1 MRLQLDN
8 QVVHQVSEYAQK
20 LQLEG
25 AEEIATLLFTLINDA
40 INMEVKLRELDILKG
55 MESIYN
61 DPENLK

>member
-1 MRLQLDN
+1 
-8 QVVHQVSEYAQK
+8 VHQVSEYAQK